1 MSLQKDSFRLII
13 NQVIYMGVKL
23 MSGQVL
29 ELIIFAG
36 IAFFIISK
44 LISNLGS
51 TSSDDP
57 AKNKSFFGENF
68 SKTLKDVTYTGSA
81 NILKPNFSKPS
92 KLEIKD
98 LILLENKDSIEKGLQ
113 EVLDKAPSFDARR
126 FVNGAKLAF
135 KMIVESA
142 FNDDDKQLEEL
153 IDKRYIDNFKSIAA
167 NYGELTEDS
176 EKISA
181 QISEIYMFGNNIFI
195 KILLMGSNA
204 TEKIKDLHEEWTF
217 SKSTLS
223 KNPAWYLTNIDRPQ

>member
-81 NILKPNFSKPS
+81 NILKPNFLKPN

-126 FVNGAKLAF
+126 FVNGAKIAF
-135 KMIVESA
+135 KMIIESA

-153 IDKRYIDNFKSIAA
+153 VDKRYIDNFKSIAA

-195 KILLMGSNA
+195 KILLMGSNV

-223 KNPAWYLTNIDRPQ
+223 NNPAWYLTNIDRPQ